1 MAQVVIYGNGQVAG
15 LAHHYLTTDSAHEV
29 VAFTVDSKY
38 LKDEEMLGLPVVP
51 FDALPER
58 FPAEGFEMFVAMG
71 YGRVNRDRANWYGE
85 VKRLGYRCVSY
96 VSSNAIIAP
105 NVVMGENVFI
115 MEGCIIQPYVHI
127 GNDVVMWSA
136 CHVGH
141 ETVINDHC
149 FLSAHAVVSG
159 NVIIEE
165 NAFLGVNCTI
175 RNAIRLARE
184 SVIGAGAVILKD
196 TEERGVYLAPRAEL
210 LAMRSDRLP
219 GL

>member
-15 LAHHYLTTDSAHEV
+15 LAHHYLTRDSPHDV
-29 VAFTVDSKY
+29 VGFTVAPSFLREDQ
-38 LKDEEMLGLPVVP
+38 MLGLPVVP
-51 FDALPER
+51 FDALVER
-58 FPAEGFEMFVAMG
+58 FPPDSFEMFVAMG
-71 YGRVNRDRANWYGE
+71 YGRVNRDRANWYAE
-85 VKRLGYRCVSY
+85 VKRLGYQCVSY
-96 VSSNAIIAP
+96 VSSNAIVAP
-105 NVVMGENVFI
+105 DVVIGENAFI
-115 MEGCIIQPYVHI
+115 MEGNIIQPYVKI

-141 ETVINDHC
+141 ETVICDHC

-159 NVIIEE
+159 NVVIEE

-175 RNAIRLARE
+175 RNAIRIGRE
-184 SVIGAGAVILKD
+184 CVIGAGAVILKD